1 MGIVVLLAVGCG
13 LFVSCAAVLVV
24 VVGACSLVAGA
35 MMPLVSVVVV
45 VSTGRA
51 QAHARKVASCVEIA
65 WCALL
70 RAMLQE
76 RQSASAVCAQR
87 ANSSRAAVQRSSS
100 LRAGKALTNGGTA
113 SALSVVA

>member
-1 MGIVVLLAVGCG
+1 MGIVVLLAAGCG
-13 LFVSCAAVLVV
+13 LFVSCTAVFVV

-35 MMPLVSVVVV
+35 TMLLVSFVVV

-51 QAHARKVASCVEIA
+51 QAHARKVASCAEIA

-70 RAMLQE
+70 RATLQE
-76 RQSASAVCAQR
+76 RQSAVCAQR
-87 ANSSRAAVQRSSS
+87 TNSSRAAAQRSSS